1 LSQKHTIQT
10 FSLELQMQS
19 SKESHAVQLKSVQ
32 LVNEKLLPSLDEYFT
47 KHFDTDQVIRIQRLE
62 IDLGSIASADWEKEF
77 VNNCLSG
84 IKLKMNALKKE
95 QQLSADE
102 GTEILNQEQVSIE
115 QLLVF
120 LATGKMHWSN
130 KGIDFNEW
138 QTMILDAIQKSPTEF
153 KNKLCEL
160 MKQHAH
166 AVERL
171 IAQFDDDFLTV
182 LVDLFEPSVK
192 EQFAR
197 FAVLLRKERL
207 GAMAWSLRSRVLMA
221 VLPMILN
228 LRSQSG
234 NFNWKELIEWLNL
247 EIFKQENP
255 TPITQVKETIL
266 SIVERLQ
273 NKSVE
278 EEVSQKGLAIVEKLR
293 KENIEER
300 ASQNDLAIVEKLRKE
315 NIEERASQND
325 LTIVEKLQTESINEQ
340 VSQNDDELNSIEDN
354 EKIRSERGREK
365 KQIEWTEQS
374 SVFINN
380 AGIVLLHPFLQNF
393 FTANNLLQDKNF
405 VDEQAQQLAVHLLQY
420 LATGQLQMPEYEMQ
434 LNKVLCGMKDEQHIN
449 RFIELTIEEKQEADE
464 LLQAVI
470 GYWKALKNSSVA
482 GLQETFLQRN
492 AKLSYVQTDDFWKL
506 QVERK
511 GLDILLDKIPWGF
524 GHLQLPWMEK
534 ALVVEW

>member
-1 LSQKHTIQT
+1 LSQKHTIQK

-19 SKESHAVQLKSVQ
+19 SKESHAVQRKSVQ

-95 QQLSADE
+95 QQLSAEE
-102 GTEILNQEQVSIE
+102 GTEILNQEQASIE

-160 MKQHAH
+160 MKQHTH

-171 IAQFDDDFLTV
+171 IAQFDDDFLRTIVSVCNANTEQPFTQLIKLLKGEADKAIREKILLTLLLIV
-182 LVDLFEPSVK
+182 LDAASTTK
-192 EQFAR
+192 Q
-197 FAVLLRKERL
+197 
-207 GAMAWSLRSRVLMA
+207 
-221 VLPMILN
+221 
-228 LRSQSG
+228 
-234 NFNWKELIEWLNL
+234 KELMEWLDIEREKNEHNEL
-247 EIFKQENP
+247 FIQLRD
-255 TPITQVKETIL
+255 VTI
-266 SIVERLQ
+266 RL
-273 NKSVE
+273 
-278 EEVSQKGLAIVEKLR
+278 VEKSGLN
-293 KENIEER
+293 EIQ
-300 ASQNDLAIVEKLRKE
+300 S
-315 NIEERASQND
+315 
-325 LTIVEKLQTESINEQ
+325 NEQ
-340 VSQNDDELNSIEDN
+340 EPL
-354 EKIRSERGREK
+354 KLK
-365 KQIEWTEQS
+365 KVETE
-374 SVFINN
+374 VYTFINN

-393 FTANNLLQDKNF
+393 LAANNLLQDKNF
-405 VDEQAQQLAVHLLQY
+405 VDEQAQQRAVHLLQY

-449 RFIELTIEEKQEADE
+449 RFIELTTDEKREADE

-470 GYWKALKNSSVA
+470 GHWTALKNSSVA

-524 GHLQLPWMEK
+524 GHVQLPWMEK